1 MHNVAIAHG
10 EWVGGNVDSNEDTA
24 DVDIEAIPHVT
35 IEKTTD
41 SEKIDLENAHPG
53 TVINYSFLITNDGH
67 QTLDNVEINDKM
79 PNIEG
84 LKIDW
89 STSTDNETGDGVLSP
104 GETVRGSASYTLTQA
119 DIDSGKVVNTAN
131 ADTDDPSDN
140 QTPSKDDEV
149 ETEIETKDELTIEK
163 TVDKEVIEGDEI
175 TPGTLLT
182 YTFVVTNTGNRTVSD
197 VTIEDQLEGIDG
209 PVIDWSTSTDETSGE
224 GVLLPGESVTAT
236 ATYQLTQHDIDM
248 AEVTNVAIA
257 HGKNPDGDPVDS
269 DPDDV
274 QTVIDVHD
282 ELVLEKV
289 VDKTELTDDEM
300 FVGQTLNYTFTLV
313 NNGDRTV
320 HDVEFE
326 DYLQG
331 LSDIVV
337 DWDGSSDV
345 ETGEGVLSP
354 DEVVTATATYA
365 ITQNDID
372 NCQVT
377 NTAIVH
383 SKLPNEDPF
392 DSNESTVTTIINADA
407 EFIIEKQV
415 DKAELKGDEAVPGT
429 TLNYT
434 FHLTNN
440 GDRTIRNVE
449 LDDYLDGVYD
459 LAIDWSTSTDDST
472 GEGTL
477 APGEMVDASGKY
489 DITQAESRTG
499 LLEESTTP
507 IRSRPKSRTR
517 TRTATRTIT
526 KTPTRT
532 LTATRMLMIT
542 RTSSLSPMTMAMAL
556 RMMSSLLTS
565 SASTPTSPRFRP
577 SSSRTRTCL

>member
-1 MHNVAIAHG
+1 M
-10 EWVGGNVDSNEDTA
+10 NELSLL
-24 DVDIEAIPHVT
+24 II
-35 IEKTTD
+35 
-41 SEKIDLENAHPG
+41 
-53 TVINYSFLITNDGH
+53 YS
-67 QTLDNVEINDKM
+67 
-79 PNIEG
+79 
-84 LKIDW
+84 
-89 STSTDNETGDGVLSP
+89 
-104 GETVRGSASYTLTQA
+104 
-119 DIDSGKVVNTAN
+119 
-131 ADTDDPSDN
+131 
-140 QTPSKDDEV
+140 
-149 ETEIETKDELTIEK
+149 
-163 TVDKEVIEGDEI
+163 
-175 TPGTLLT
+175 
-182 YTFVVTNTGNRTVSD
+182 
-197 VTIEDQLEGIDG
+197 
-209 PVIDWSTSTDETSGE
+209 
-224 GVLLPGESVTAT
+224 
-236 ATYQLTQHDIDM
+236 
-248 AEVTNVAIA
+248 
-257 HGKNPDGDPVDS
+257 
-269 DPDDV
+269 
-274 QTVIDVHD
+274 VIDVHD

-354 DEVVTATATYA
+354 DEVVTATATYS

-383 SKLPNEDPF
+383 SKLPNEDQF
-392 DSNESTVTTIINADA
+392 DSNESTVTTIINANA

-472 GEGTL
+472 GNGTL
-477 APGEMVDASGKY
+477 APGEMVNASGKY
-489 DITQAESRTG
+489 DVTQADIDAGKVVNTVIAHGTLGEEYDPNQKPTEKPDENENGNTNDNENENTNENVDGNESVNDNENIIAEPDADGDGVADDEQPADVERIDSNESTVQTVIDQNPHLSLTKVADKEHIDPAYPDDVITYTFTITNDGNVTLKGVSIVDDLQGISEIEYDWSGSSTGDNTLAPCDTATATATYAITQQDLDAGEVVN
-499 LLEESTTP
+499 
-507 IRSRPKSRTR
+507 
-517 TRTATRTIT
+517 TATAHGDAPDNSDVVSDPAEA
-526 KTPTRT
+526 KTTFVDGNADVASDLIST
-532 LTATRMLMIT
+532 QDLIQTGAMVGGGIAAVAATAGIAAVTAHVIR
-542 RTSSLSPMTMAMAL
+542 R
-556 RMMSSLLTS
+556 R
-565 SASTPTSPRFRP
+565 RK
-577 SSSRTRTCL
+577 